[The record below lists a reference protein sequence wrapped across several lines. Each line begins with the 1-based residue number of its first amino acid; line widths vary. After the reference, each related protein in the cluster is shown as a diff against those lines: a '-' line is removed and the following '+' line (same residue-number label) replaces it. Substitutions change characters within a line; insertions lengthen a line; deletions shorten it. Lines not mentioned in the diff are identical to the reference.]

1 MSTSSEKKK
10 LLLLIFLAL
19 LSAAVIL
26 WLIFS
31 QNSEQNA
38 QLGSQNPSTSS
49 ETVSTNSALQ
59 AVADDEALIKI
70 ALEAKTGIPEDMLV
84 VNLSLKDGDFA
95 KGSVGTKGEETGG
108 GYFLAVRDNGKWLIA
123 YDGQANPNCEEVNPY
138 NFPANMVPECLDSN
152 GNLVTR

>member
-84 VNLSLKDGDFA
+84 VNLSL
-95 KGSVGTKGEETGG
+95 
-108 GYFLAVRDNGKWLIA
+108 
-123 YDGQANPNCEEVNPY
+123 
-138 NFPANMVPECLDSN
+138 
-152 GNLVTR
+152 NL